1 MESRLTPYHASPLIE
16 CRAAL
21 VFAPHPDDETLGCG
35 GLTLALTQRGIPV
48 QAVLL
53 TSGEYGEHGRAGAAV
68 REAETQA
75 AGRVLGL
82 SAVHF
87 WREPDRGLQCDERTL
102 AAARGAIL
110 AAGADLIL
118 TPSLHE
124 IHPDH
129 RATAWIVIEATRR
142 LVLEG
147 HALRVA
153 MYEVGSPLPH
163 VDVLVDIT
171 AQEAGK
177 RAAIACYPSQLGI
190 QPYDEVIIALNR
202 FRTYTLPA
210 AVKLA
215 EAYCLLTP
223 ELLRE
228 PWLLTEHELRRQQRL
243 GLTSVPTPPHF
254 LAAADLPH
262 SAMTAVVAQG
272 TGHASTGTPGL
283 VSILCRSMNRPE
295 LAEAL
300 RSVDAQTYPQLEIVL
315 VDAAGKGVPVWREL
329 GLRVPV
335 REVSG
340 QAPWNRP
347 AAANA
352 ALDAAQGEFL
362 LFLDEDDWIAPDHVQ
377 TLVDCLQS
385 NAALGVAYSSTQ
397 NTAPDGT
404 LLDATLRIAFDPA
417 RLRRDNFIPI
427 HAALFRHTLVQ
438 AGCRFD
444 TTLDIFEDWDF
455 WLQCAAL
462 APFQHVDVI
471 SAFYRQGGESN
482 TASQDPGTRYLQ
494 SHPIAR
500 ARARVFDK
508 WCARWSG
515 DELNQ
520 TLGTLDET
528 PLLAQLHR
536 DVARLNQSVL
546 QEHEQAES
554 LRQQQELLQD
564 QVQSVGGQLAQMHD
578 LAQQQQSEIRSLHQ
592 QVNTLGQTVNKRT
605 AELEVARSRAAQLS
619 AELQSLLN
627 SSSWKLTRPL
637 RWARRKFDALRAG
650 LRGAH
655 RGQGPLP
662 QGASAPGN
670 GGMAGQDAALPA
682 TLAGQPGHA
691 AVVVTQQGSDLIHC
705 NLDIPGPSQHEVPE
719 VFSVQGWCCAP
730 AGIARIEARVDGV
743 TQASFHTGVSRPDI
757 AELFGAI
764 EDAFSSGFQQEL
776 SLGELPAGEH
786 QLTLVITDK
795 AGNSREI
802 SRCFT
807 LFKNEDLYHTWYWR
821 NMPDEAELQAQRELA
836 LPLAGAARFHVLVQA
851 ERDDD
856 ALFATL
862 SSLREQV
869 WPFFDIQLVAPRTSA
884 LEQLVANALPDTL
897 RLRWEESLAV
907 ALQAPALQT
916 DFVLFLHAGETL
928 APHAL
933 SEMGHAA
940 RQGEIQLVYSD
951 HDRVSTTG
959 KHAQPCFTPQWAPE
973 HLTASNYIGGVYALR
988 GERLARW
995 QARTCER
1002 AAWRYACLL
1011 DASLGLTRE
1020 QVHRCPL
1027 VLWSA
1032 PLDEAGDAGLRVE
1045 ETVALREHLARH
1057 TPDAAVLELSDGL
1070 RAVQWPL
1077 PAVLPKVS
1085 IIIPTMGRLSL
1096 IQPCIESL
1104 LQITAWPNY
1113 EVVIL
1118 DNGRGKYPD
1127 GIAWLRQKPFTV
1139 VECNEPFN
1147 WARLNNIGVRHA
1159 TGDLYLFLND
1169 DIEITSPDWLEQLV
1183 RQALRPG
1190 VGAVGA
1196 LLYYPNGALQHTGV
1210 LLVNYG
1216 GGGIH
1221 LLHKRMPS
1229 ASIYRQLH
1237 ATVRE
1242 VSANTGACLLL
1253 TREKFAQIGGFDEE
1267 LAVVGNDVDLCL
1279 RLLEAGYRNVWTPL
1293 CSLIHHESIS
1303 RKTSVPKEDEQAM
1316 WRRWGHRF
1324 LAGDAWYHP
1333 HLSAEKG
1340 DFTLQAS
1347 TLRGP
1352 LGSGAPGL
1360 HDSDTEA
1367 GAATAGPTQLQP
1379 GVNLIGYTRAEMGI
1393 GEGARSDAKALNA
1406 ANEPFGIVCYQAHN
1420 PSRMT
1425 DLSWQHKEMQAAPF
1439 DVTLLHINPDHAL
1452 QAISELPAG
1461 HFDGHYRIG
1470 YWAWELPEIPPDWE
1484 KAYWHFDEI
1493 WVPSHFVQEAVAM
1506 KSPIPVV
1513 RIPHAVEVHA
1523 DPGLDRSSFG
1533 LPQDCYL
1540 FLAMFDTYSRPE
1552 RKNPHGAL
1560 RAFQNAFAPDD
1571 LSAQLVLKVNNP
1583 TPDAMARIREAIGEH
1598 RNILLL
1604 DKVYSRA
1611 QVNALIACCDCY
1623 VSLHRSEGFGFGP
1636 AEAMAL
1642 GKAVM
1647 ATAWSGNVDYMR
1659 PGNSIGIDYTLVTIE
1674 QDCGPYKKGQTWAEP
1689 DEAHA
1694 TRAMQQ
1700 LVRDP
1705 ALSRQLGEAA
1715 RATIAAEFAPL
1726 PVGTLMRKRLAAIRH
1741 LRVKILSEP

>member
-1 MESRLTPYHASPLIE
+1 MESRLTPYHAQPCID

-35 GLTLALTQRGIPV
+35 GLTLALTQRGIAV

-53 TSGEYGEHGRAGAAV
+53 TSGEYGEHGRAGAGV
-68 REAETQA
+68 REAETLA

-82 SAVHF
+82 SEVHF
-87 WREPDRGLQCDERTL
+87 WREPDRGVEYNERTL
-102 AAARGAIL
+102 AAARSAIL

-118 TPSLHE
+118 TPSIHE

-129 RATAWIVIEATRR
+129 RATAWIAIEATRR
-142 LVLEG
+142 LVEEG

-210 AVKLA
+210 SVKLA
-215 EAYCLLTP
+215 EAYCLLTA
-223 ELLRE
+223 EQLRE
-228 PWLLTEHELRRQQRL
+228 PWRLTEHELQRQERL
-243 GLTSVPTPPHF
+243 GLSSVPTPAHYLQAETR
-254 LAAADLPH
+254 LAALTRTDA
-262 SAMTAVVAQG
+262 SES
-272 TGHASTGTPGL
+272 HASAVTPGL

-295 LAEAL
+295 LVEAL
-300 RSVDAQTYPQLEIVL
+300 RSVDAQTYPQIEIVL

-340 QAPWNRP
+340 KAPWNRP

-362 LFLDEDDWIAPDHVQ
+362 LFLDEDDWIAPEHVQ
-377 TLVDCLQS
+377 TLVSCLQQDTR
-385 NAALGVAYSSTQ
+385 LGVAYSSTR

-404 LLDATLRIAFDPA
+404 LLEQTLRIGFDPA

-444 TTLDIFEDWDF
+444 TSLDIFEDWDF

-462 APFQHVDVI
+462 APFQHIDVI

-482 TASQDPGTRYLQ
+482 TASQDPGTRYLP

-508 WCARWSG
+508 WRGRWSG
-515 DELNQ
+515 EEVNA
-520 TLGTLDET
+520 TLGSLDET
-528 PLLAQLHR
+528 ALVQQLHG
-536 DVARLNQSVL
+536 DIARLNQDVVAVHT
-546 QEHEQAES
+546 QTQT
-554 LRQQQELLQD
+554 
-564 QVQSVGGQLAQMHD
+564 
-578 LAQQQQSEIRSLHQ
+578 QQSEIRNLHQ
-592 QVNTLGQTVNKRT
+592 QVNKLGQSLNKRT
-605 AELEVARSRAAQLS
+605 AELEGARTQVAQLS
-619 AELQSLLN
+619 ADLQMLLN
-627 SSSWKLTRPL
+627 SLSWKVTRPL
-637 RWARRKFDALRAG
+637 RWARRKADALKVR
-650 LRGAH
+650 LRGAS
-655 RGQGPLP
+655 
-662 QGASAPGN
+662 GAPAAG
-670 GGMAGQDAALPA
+670 GQDAHATLPA
-682 TLAGQPGHA
+682 GAPDHA
-691 AVVVTQQGSDLIHC
+691 PVAVEQQGSELIHC
-705 NLDIPGPSQHEVPE
+705 NLDIPGASQREVPE
-719 VFSVQGWCCAP
+719 VFSLQGWCCAP
-730 AGIARIEARVDGV
+730 TGIAQIEAQVDGV

-757 AELFGAI
+757 AQLFSTI

-776 SLGELPAGEH
+776 ALGELTAGEH
-786 QLTLVITDK
+786 LLELIITDK
-795 AGNSREI
+795 AGNSRRI
-802 SRCFT
+802 RRPFT
-807 LFKNEDLYHTWYWR
+807 LFKNDDLYHTWYWR
-821 NMPDEAELQAQRELA
+821 NMPEEAELQTQRELA
-836 LPLAGAARFHVLVQA
+836 QQLGDAPRFHVLVQA

-862 SSLREQV
+862 TSLREQA

-884 LEQLVANALPDTL
+884 LEQLVTSALPAGL
-897 RLRWEESLAV
+897 AVRWWESLAS

-916 DFVLFLHAGETL
+916 NFVVFLHEGETL

-940 RQGEIQLVYSD
+940 RQGDIQLIYSD
-951 HDRVSTTG
+951 HDRVNAEGTHG
-959 KHAQPCFTPQWAPE
+959 QPCFTPQWAPE

-988 GERLARW
+988 GELLARW
-995 QARTCER
+995 QARDGTS

-1020 QVHRCPL
+1020 QVQRCPL
-1027 VLWSA
+1027 MLWSA
-1032 PLDEAGDAGLRVE
+1032 PRDDARDASERAE
-1045 ETVALREHLARH
+1045 ETTALRQHLAQH
-1057 TPDAAVLELSDGL
+1057 SPAAEVLELPHGL
-1070 RAVQWPL
+1070 RAVEWPL
-1077 PAVLPKVS
+1077 PSALPKVS

-1127 GIAWLRQKPFTV
+1127 GIAWLREKPFTV

-1183 RQALRPG
+1183 RQALRPD

-1229 ASIYRQLH
+1229 PSLYRQLH

-1242 VSANTGACLLL
+1242 VSANTGACLLVS
-1253 TREKFAQIGGFDEE
+1253 RAKFEQIGGFDEE

-1279 RLLEAGYRNVWTPL
+1279 RLLDAGYRNVWTPL

-1316 WRRWGHRF
+1316 WRRWRHRF
-1324 LAGDAWYHP
+1324 MAGDAWYNP
-1333 HLSAEKG
+1333 NLCAEKG

-1352 LGSGAPGL
+1352 LGGASSAL
-1360 HDSDTEA
+1360 RDDMA
-1367 GAATAGPTQLQP
+1367 AATTSTLQP

-1406 ANEPFGIVCYQAHN
+1406 ANEPFGILCYEAHN

-1425 DLSWQHKEMQAAPF
+1425 DLSWEHKEMQAAPY

-1452 QAISELPAG
+1452 QAISELPPAY
-1461 HFDGHYRIG
+1461 FDGHYRIG
-1470 YWAWELPEIPPDWE
+1470 YWAWELPELPTDWE
-1484 KAYWHFDEI
+1484 KAFVHFDEI

-1506 KSPIPVV
+1506 KSPVPVV
-1513 RIPHAVEVHA
+1513 RMPHAVEVQA
-1523 DPGLDRSSFG
+1523 DPSLNRASFG
-1533 LPQDCYL
+1533 LPETGFL

-1552 RKNPHGAL
+1552 RKNPYGAL

-1571 LSAQLVLKVNNP
+1571 MAARLVLKVNNP
-1583 TPDAMARIREAIGEH
+1583 TPDAMRRLREAIGAH
-1598 RNILLL
+1598 RNVLLL
-1604 DKVYSRA
+1604 DKVYSRVE
-1611 QVNALIACCDCY
+1611 VNSLIACCDCY

-1647 ATAWSGNVDYMR
+1647 ATQWSGNVDYMR
-1659 PGNSIGIDYTLVTIE
+1659 PGNSIGIDYTLVTIPE
-1674 QDCGPYKKGQTWAEP
+1674 DYGPYKKGQIWAEP

-1694 TRAMQQ
+1694 TRAMQE
-1700 LVRDP
+1700 LVADP
-1705 ALSRQLGEAA
+1705 ALSRQLGASA
-1715 RATIAAEFAPL
+1715 RATIEAEFAPL
-1726 PVGTLMRKRLAAIRH
+1726 PVGRLMRKRLAAIRAIRAS
-1741 LRVKILSEP
+1741 LPTG

>member
-1 MESRLTPYHASPLIE
+1 MI
-16 CRAAL
+16 
-21 VFAPHPDDETLGCG
+21 
-35 GLTLALTQRGIPV
+35 QIPSE
-48 QAVLL
+48 L
-53 TSGEYGEHGRAGAAV
+53 
-68 REAETQA
+68 
-75 AGRVLGL
+75 
-82 SAVHF
+82 
-87 WREPDRGLQCDERTL
+87 
-102 AAARGAIL
+102 
-110 AAGADLIL
+110 
-118 TPSLHE
+118 PSL
-124 IHPDH
+124 
-129 RATAWIVIEATRR
+129 
-142 LVLEG
+142 
-147 HALRVA
+147 VA
-153 MYEVGSPLPH
+153 
-163 VDVLVDIT
+163 
-171 AQEAGK
+171 
-177 RAAIACYPSQLGI
+177 
-190 QPYDEVIIALNR
+190 
-202 FRTYTLPA
+202 
-210 AVKLA
+210 
-215 EAYCLLTP
+215 
-223 ELLRE
+223 
-228 PWLLTEHELRRQQRL
+228 
-243 GLTSVPTPPHF
+243 
-254 LAAADLPH
+254 
-262 SAMTAVVAQG
+262 SA
-272 TGHASTGTPGL
+272 TPGL

-295 LAEAL
+295 LVDAL
-300 RSVDAQTYPQLEIVL
+300 RSVDAQTYPHLEIVL

-335 REVSG
+335 REVST
-340 QAPWNRP
+340 QALWNRP

-352 ALDAAQGEFL
+352 ALDAARGEFL
-362 LFLDEDDWIAPDHVQ
+362 LFLDEDDWIAADHVQ
-377 TLVDCLQS
+377 TLVNCLQQ

-427 HAALFRHTLVQ
+427 HSALFRHALVQ

-455 WLQCAAL
+455 WLQCATQ

-482 TASQDPGTRYLQ
+482 TSAQAPQTRYQ
-494 SHPIAR
+494 PEHPIAK

-508 WCARWSG
+508 WRHQWSG
-515 DELNQ
+515 NDLNQ

-528 PLLAQLHR
+528 PLVTQLHR

-546 QEHEQAES
+546 AEHEHTAN
-554 LRQQQELLQD
+554 LRQQQSLLLEH
-564 QVQSVGGQLAQMHD
+564 VQKLRAQLTQMD
-578 LAQQQQSEIRSLHQ
+578 VQAQQQQSEIRGLHQ
-592 QVNTLGQTVNKRT
+592 QVNKLGHTVNKRT
-605 AELEVARSRAAQLS
+605 AELEGARTHVAQLS
-619 AELQSLLN
+619 ADLQLLLN
-627 SSSWKLTRPL
+627 SSSWKVTRPL
-637 RWARRKFDALRAG
+637 RWARRKIDALRAG
-650 LRGAH
+650 LQGAR
-655 RGQGPLP
+655 RGQSPLP
-662 QGASAPGN
+662 QATSAPGN
-670 GGMAGQDAALPA
+670 GAMAGQDATLPM
-682 TLAGQPGHA
+682 TVAGQPGHVP
-691 AVVVTQQGSDLIHC
+691 VVVSQQGSELIHC
-705 NLDIPGPSQHEVPE
+705 NLDIPGPTQLEVPE
-719 VFSVQGWCCAP
+719 VFAVQGWCCAP
-730 AGIARIEARVDGV
+730 AGIAQIEALVDGV
-743 TQASFHTGVSRPDI
+743 PQASFHTGVSRPDI
-757 AELFGAI
+757 AELFASM

-776 SLGELPAGEH
+776 TLDELPAGEH

-795 AGNSREI
+795 AGNRREI
-802 SRCFT
+802 SRSFM

-821 NMPDEAELQAQRELA
+821 NMPDDAELQAQRELA
-836 LPLAGAARFHVLVQA
+836 GRLSEAPQFHVLVQA

-862 SSLREQV
+862 TSLREQV
-869 WPFFDIQLVAPRTSA
+869 WPFFDIALVAARTPA
-884 LEQLVANALPDTL
+884 LEQLVANALPDT
-897 RLRWEESLAV
+897 RRVRWWDSLAS
-907 ALQAPALQT
+907 ALTAPALQFG
-916 DFVLFLHAGETL
+916 FVLFLHEGETL

-940 RQGEIQLVYSD
+940 RQDDMQLIYSD
-951 HDRVSTTG
+951 HDRVSAQGT
-959 KHAQPCFTPQWAPE
+959 HAQPCFTPQWAPE

-988 GERLARW
+988 GERLALW
-995 QARTCER
+995 QARSVES

-1011 DASLGLTRE
+1011 DTSLGLTRA

-1027 VLWSA
+1027 LLWSA
-1032 PLDEAGDAGLRVE
+1032 PLDDAGDASLRAAETSVLRV
-1045 ETVALREHLARH
+1045 HLARQA
-1057 TPDAAVLELSDGL
+1057 PGADVLELPHGL

-1077 PAVLPKVS
+1077 PPVLPKVS

-1127 GIAWLRQKPFTV
+1127 GIAWLREKPFTV

-1183 RQALRPG
+1183 RQALQPD

-1196 LLYYPNGALQHTGV
+1196 LLHYPNGALQHTGV

-1221 LLHKRMPS
+1221 LLHKRMPG

-1242 VSANTGACLLL
+1242 VSANTGACLLVS
-1253 TREKFAQIGGFDEE
+1253 REKFAQIGGFDEE

-1279 RLLEAGYRNVWTPL
+1279 RLLDAGYRNVWTPL

-1316 WRRWGHRF
+1316 WRRWRHRF
-1324 LAGDAWYHP
+1324 LAGDPWYHP
-1333 HLSAEKG
+1333 NLSAEKG

-1352 LGSGAPGL
+1352 LGSGTLAG
-1360 HDSDTEA
+1360 HEA
-1367 GAATAGPTQLQP
+1367 GTPAAGPVPLQP

-1406 ANEPFGIVCYQAHN
+1406 ANEPFGIVCYEAHN

-1425 DLSWQHKEMQAAPF
+1425 DLSWEHKEMQAAPY
-1439 DVTLLHINPDHAL
+1439 DITLLHINPDHAL
-1452 QAISELPAG
+1452 QAISELPPAY
-1461 HFDGHYRIG
+1461 FDGHYRIG
-1470 YWAWELPEIPPDWE
+1470 YWAWELPELPADWE
-1484 KAYWHFDEI
+1484 KAFVHFDEI

-1506 KSPIPVV
+1506 RSPIPVV
-1513 RIPHAVEVHA
+1513 RMPHAVEVEA
-1523 DPGLDRSSFG
+1523 DATLDRASFG
-1533 LPQDCYL
+1533 LPEDGFL

-1552 RKNPHGAL
+1552 RKNPFGAL
-1560 RAFQNAFAPDD
+1560 RAFQKAFAPEDM
-1571 LSAQLVLKVNNP
+1571 SARLVLKVNNP
-1583 TPDAMARIREAIGEH
+1583 TPDAMRRLREAIGAH

-1659 PGNSIGIDYTLVTIE
+1659 PGNSIGIDYTLVTLPE
-1674 QDCGPYKKGQTWAEP
+1674 DYGPYKKGQTWAEP

-1700 LVRDP
+1700 LVADP
-1705 ALSRQLGEAA
+1705 ALSRRLGENA

-1726 PVGTLMRKRLAAIRH
+1726 PVGRLMRKRLAAIRAI
-1741 LRVKILSEP
+1741 RASVLSGG

>member
-1 MESRLTPYHASPLIE
+1 MESRLTPYHALPFID

-35 GLTLALTQRGIPV
+35 GLTLALTQRGIAV

-53 TSGEYGEHGRAGAAV
+53 TSGEYGEHGRAGAPA
-68 REAETQA
+68 REAETLA

-82 SAVHF
+82 SDVHF
-87 WREPDRGLQCDERTL
+87 WREPDRGLAYNERTL
-102 AAARGAIL
+102 AAARSAIL

-118 TPSLHE
+118 TPSIHE

-129 RATAWIVIEATRR
+129 RATAWIAIEATRR
-142 LVLEG
+142 LVEEG

-210 AVKLA
+210 TVKLA

-223 ELLRE
+223 EQLRE
-228 PWLLTEHELRRQQRL
+228 SWRLTEHELQRQERL
-243 GLTSVPTPPHF
+243 GLSSVPTPAHYLHAEKR
-254 LAAADLPH
+254 LAPMTQPDSAAQRHPN
-262 SAMTAVVAQG
+262 A
-272 TGHASTGTPGL
+272 GTPGL

-295 LAEAL
+295 LVEAL
-300 RSVDAQTYPQLEIVL
+300 RSVDAQTYPQIEIVL

-340 QAPWNRP
+340 KAPWNRP

-352 ALDAAQGEFL
+352 ALDAAEGEFL

-377 TLVDCLQS
+377 TLVACLQQ
-385 NAALGVAYSSTQ
+385 NAGLGVAYSSTR

-404 LLDATLRIAFDPA
+404 LLEQTLRIGFDPA

-427 HAALFRHTLVQ
+427 HAALFRHSLVE

-444 TTLDIFEDWDF
+444 TRLDIFEDWDF

-482 TASQDPGTRYLQ
+482 TASQDPGTRYQ
-494 SHPIAR
+494 QGHPIAR

-508 WCARWSG
+508 WRERWSG
-515 DELNQ
+515 EDVNA
-520 TLGTLDET
+520 TLSSLDET
-528 PLLAQLHR
+528 ALVQRLHG
-536 DVARLNQSVL
+536 DIARLNQDVVAV
-546 QEHEQAES
+546 HEQVRAAAEGTKEAQEQIRV
-554 LRQQQELLQD
+554 LGDELTHMHTEAQRQQT
-564 QVQSVGGQLAQMHD
+564 
-578 LAQQQQSEIRSLHQ
+578 EIRGLHQ
-592 QVNTLGQTVNKRT
+592 QVNKLGQSLNKRT
-605 AELEVARSRAAQLS
+605 AELDGARTHIAQLS
-619 AELQSLLN
+619 ADLQMLLN
-627 SSSWKLTRPL
+627 SSSWKVTRPL
-637 RWARRKFDALRAG
+637 RWARRKVDALRGRLAG
-650 LRGAH
+650 
-655 RGQGPLP
+655 
-662 QGASAPGN
+662 SATVP
-670 GGMAGQDAALPA
+670 APVSAATGQDAHASLPA
-682 TLAGQPGHA
+682 SVPGQPNPTPVG
-691 AVVVTQQGSDLIHC
+691 VEQQGSELIHC
-705 NLDIPGPSQHEVPE
+705 NLDIPGANQRDVPE
-719 VFSVQGWCCAP
+719 VFSLQGWCCAP
-730 AGIARIEARVDGV
+730 AGIAQIEARVDGV
-743 TQASFHTGVSRPDI
+743 TQANFHTGVSRPDI
-757 AELFGAI
+757 AELFKTI
-764 EDAFSSGFQQEL
+764 EDAFSSGFHQEL
-776 SLGELPAGEH
+776 ALGELAAGEH
-786 QLTLVITDK
+786 LLELIITDK
-795 AGNSREI
+795 AGNSRQI
-802 SRCFT
+802 SRPFT

-836 LPLAGAARFHVLVQA
+836 QPLADAARFHVLVQA
-851 ERDDD
+851 ERDDE

-862 SSLREQV
+862 TSLREQA
-869 WPFFDIQLVAPRTSA
+869 WPFFDIQLVAPRTST
-884 LEQLVANALPDTL
+884 LEQLVANALPTGVAV
-897 RLRWEESLAV
+897 RWWESLTV
-907 ALQAPALQT
+907 ALEAPGLQT
-916 DFVLFLHAGETL
+916 DFVLFLHEGETL

-940 RQGEIQLVYSD
+940 RQGDIQLVYSD
-951 HDRVSTTG
+951 HDRVNAEGTHG
-959 KHAQPCFTPQWAPE
+959 QPCFTPQWAPE

-995 QARTCER
+995 QARHAES

-1011 DASLGLTRE
+1011 DASAGLTRE
-1020 QVHRCPL
+1020 HVQRCPL
-1027 VLWSA
+1027 MLWSA
-1032 PLDEAGDAGLRVE
+1032 PLDDAGDAALRVE
-1045 ETVALREHLARH
+1045 ETTALRAHLARH
-1057 TPDAAVLELSDGL
+1057 TPDAAVLELPHGL
-1070 RAVQWPL
+1070 RAVEWPL
-1077 PAVLPKVS
+1077 PSALPKVS
-1085 IIIPTMGRLSL
+1085 IIIPTMGRLGL

-1127 GIAWLRQKPFTV
+1127 GIAWLREKPFTV

-1183 RQALRPG
+1183 RQALRPD

-1221 LLHKRMPS
+1221 LLHKRMPGE
-1229 ASIYRQLH
+1229 SIYRQLH

-1242 VSANTGACLLL
+1242 VSANTGACLLVS
-1253 TREKFAQIGGFDEE
+1253 REKFEQIGGFDEE

-1279 RLLEAGYRNVWTPL
+1279 RLLDAGYRNVWTPL

-1316 WRRWGHRF
+1316 WRRWRHRF
-1324 LAGDAWYHP
+1324 MAGDAWYNP
-1333 HLSAEKG
+1333 SLSAEKG

-1352 LGSGAPGL
+1352 LGAAAHGVQEGTTTAAP
-1360 HDSDTEA
+1360 
-1367 GAATAGPTQLQP
+1367 TALQP

-1406 ANEPFGIVCYQAHN
+1406 ANEPFGILCYQAHN

-1425 DLSWQHKEMQAAPF
+1425 DMSWEHKEMQAAPY

-1452 QAISELPAG
+1452 QAISELPPAC
-1461 HFDGHYRIG
+1461 FDGHYRIG
-1470 YWAWELPEIPPDWE
+1470 YWAWELPELPADWE
-1484 KAYWHFDEI
+1484 KAFVHFDEI

-1506 KSPIPVV
+1506 KSPVPVV
-1513 RIPHAVEVHA
+1513 RVPHAVEVQA
-1523 DPGLDRSSFG
+1523 DPSLNRASFG
-1533 LPQDCYL
+1533 LPETGFL

-1552 RKNPHGAL
+1552 RKNPYGAL
-1560 RAFQNAFAPDD
+1560 RAFQNAFDPDD
-1571 LSAQLVLKVNNP
+1571 MAARLVLKVNNP
-1583 TPDAMARIREAIGEH
+1583 TPDAMRKLREAIGAY
-1598 RNILLL
+1598 RNVLLL
-1604 DKVYSRA
+1604 DKVYSRGE
-1611 QVNALIACCDCY
+1611 VNALIACCDCY

-1642 GKAVM
+1642 GKAVL
-1647 ATAWSGNVDYMR
+1647 ATQWSGNVDYMR
-1659 PGNSIGIDYTLVTIE
+1659 PGNSIGIEYTLVTIPE
-1674 QDCGPYKKGQTWAEP
+1674 DYGPYKKGQIWAEP

-1700 LVRDP
+1700 LVADP
-1705 ALSRQLGEAA
+1705 ALSRLLGENA
-1715 RATIAAEFAPL
+1715 RATIEAEFAPL
-1726 PVGTLMRKRLAAIRH
+1726 PVGRLMRKRLAAIRAIRAS
-1741 LRVKILSEP
+1741 LPTG

>member
-1 MESRLTPYHASPLIE
+1 MESRLTPYHAQPCID

-35 GLTLALTQRGIPV
+35 GLTLALTQRGIAV

-53 TSGEYGEHGRAGAAV
+53 TSGEYGEHGRAGAGV
-68 REAETQA
+68 REAETLA

-82 SAVHF
+82 SEVHF
-87 WREPDRGLQCDERTL
+87 WREPDRGVECNERTL
-102 AAARGAIL
+102 AAARSAIL

-118 TPSLHE
+118 TPSIHE

-129 RATAWIVIEATRR
+129 RATAWIAIEATRR
-142 LVLEG
+142 LVEEG

-210 AVKLA
+210 SVKLA
-215 EAYCLLTP
+215 EAYCLLTA
-223 ELLRE
+223 EQLRE
-228 PWLLTEHELRRQQRL
+228 PWRLTEHELQRQERL
-243 GLTSVPTPPHF
+243 GLSSVPTPPQY
-254 LAAADLPH
+254 LQEQDSLGAQTQPDAARQRQP
-262 SAMTAVVAQG
+262 SAA
-272 TGHASTGTPGL
+272 TPGL

-295 LAEAL
+295 LVDAL
-300 RSVDAQTYPQLEIVL
+300 RSADAQTYPQIEIVL

-340 QAPWNRP
+340 KAPWNRP

-362 LFLDEDDWIAPDHVQ
+362 LFLDEDDWIAPEHVQ
-377 TLVDCLQS
+377 TLVDCLKQD
-385 NAALGVAYSSTQ
+385 ARLGVAYSSTR

-404 LLDATLRIAFDPA
+404 LLDQTLRIGFDAA

-444 TTLDIFEDWDF
+444 TSLDIFEDWDF

-482 TASQDPGTRYLQ
+482 TASQDPGTRYQ
-494 SHPIAR
+494 QGHPIAR
-500 ARARVFDK
+500 ARARVLDK
-508 WCARWSG
+508 WRQHWSGEELNATLGSLDETALVQRLHGDIARLNHDVVAVHEQARAIG
-515 DELNQ
+515 DELAHLH
-520 TLGTLDET
+520 TE
-528 PLLAQLHR
+528 AQR
-536 DVARLNQSVL
+536 QYVEAQRQN
-546 QEHEQAES
+546 AEIQ
-554 LRQQQELLQD
+554 RQQTD
-564 QVQSVGGQLAQMHD
+564 
-578 LAQQQQSEIRSLHQ
+578 IRGLHQ
-592 QVNTLGQTVNKRT
+592 QVNKLGQSLNKRT
-605 AELEVARSRAAQLS
+605 AELEGARTQVAQLS
-619 AELQSLLN
+619 ADIQMLLN
-627 SSSWKLTRPL
+627 SLSWKVTRPL
-637 RWARRKFDALRAG
+637 RWARRKADSLKSRLSGRPGAALPVPAASQDAR
-650 LRGAH
+650 
-655 RGQGPLP
+655 
-662 QGASAPGN
+662 
-670 GGMAGQDAALPA
+670 AALPA
-682 TLAGQPGHA
+682 SVPGPA
-691 AVVVTQQGSDLIHC
+691 PVAVDQQGSKLIHC
-705 NLDIPGPSQHEVPE
+705 NLDIPGPQQREVPE

-730 AGIARIEARVDGV
+730 AGIAQIEARVDGV

-757 AELFGAI
+757 AELFTSI

-776 SLGELPAGEH
+776 ALGELAAGEH
-786 QLTLVITDK
+786 LLELIITDK
-795 AGNSREI
+795 AGNSRQI
-802 SRCFT
+802 SRPFT

-836 LPLAGAARFHVLVQA
+836 QQLSEAPRFHVLVQA

-862 SSLREQV
+862 TSLREQA
-869 WPFFDIQLVAPRTSA
+869 WPFFDVQLVAPRTRA
-884 LEQLVANALPDTL
+884 LEQLVANALPTGVTL
-897 RLRWEESLAV
+897 RWWESLV
-907 ALQAPALQT
+907 DALDAPALHA
-916 DFVLFLHAGETL
+916 DFVLFLREGETL

-940 RQGEIQLVYSD
+940 RQSDTQLIYSD
-951 HDRVSTTG
+951 HDRVSSEGTHG
-959 KHAQPCFTPQWAPE
+959 QPCFTPQWAPE
-973 HLTASNYIGGVYALR
+973 HLTANNYIGGVYALR

-995 QARTCER
+995 QARHCEA

-1020 QVHRCPL
+1020 QVQRCPL
-1027 VLWSA
+1027 MLWSA
-1032 PLDEAGDAGLRVE
+1032 PLDDARDASLRAEEA
-1045 ETVALREHLARH
+1045 TALREHLARH
-1057 TPDAAVLELSDGL
+1057 TPGAAVLELPRGL
-1070 RAVQWPL
+1070 RAVEWPL
-1077 PAVLPKVS
+1077 PSALPKVS

-1127 GIAWLRQKPFTV
+1127 GIAWLREKPFTV

-1183 RQALRPG
+1183 RQALRPDA
-1190 VGAVGA
+1190 GAVGA

-1221 LLHKRMPS
+1221 LLHKRMPGE
-1229 ASIYRQLH
+1229 SIYRQLH

-1242 VSANTGACLLL
+1242 VSANTGACLLV
-1253 TREKFAQIGGFDEE
+1253 TREKFEQIGGFDEE

-1279 RLLEAGYRNVWTPL
+1279 RLLDAGYRNVWTPL

-1316 WRRWGHRF
+1316 WRRWRHRF
-1324 LAGDAWYHP
+1324 MAGDAWYNP
-1333 HLSAEKG
+1333 NLSSEKG

-1352 LGSGAPGL
+1352 LGSAAPGTQ
-1360 HDSDTEA
+1360 D
-1367 GAATAGPTQLQP
+1367 GAASATSTALLP

-1406 ANEPFGIVCYQAHN
+1406 ANEPFGIICYEAHN

-1425 DLSWQHKEMQAAPF
+1425 DLSWEHKEMQAAPY
-1439 DVTLLHINPDHAL
+1439 DITLLHINPDHAL
-1452 QAISELPAG
+1452 QAISELPPAY
-1461 HFDGHYRIG
+1461 FDGHYRIG
-1470 YWAWELPEIPPDWE
+1470 YWAWELPELPADWE
-1484 KAYWHFDEI
+1484 KAFVHFDEI

-1506 KSPIPVV
+1506 KSPVPVV
-1513 RIPHAVEVHA
+1513 RVPHAVDVQA
-1523 DPGLDRSSFG
+1523 DPSLSRASFG
-1533 LPQDCYL
+1533 LPADGFL
-1540 FLAMFDTYSRPE
+1540 FLAMFDTFSRPE
-1552 RKNPHGAL
+1552 RKNPYGAL

-1571 LSAQLVLKVNNP
+1571 MAARLVLKVNNP
-1583 TPDAMARIREAIGEH
+1583 TPDAMRKLREAIGAH
-1598 RNILLL
+1598 RNVLLL
-1604 DKVYSRA
+1604 DKVYSRGE
-1611 QVNALIACCDCY
+1611 VNALIACCDCY

-1647 ATAWSGNVDYMR
+1647 ATHWSGNVDYMR
-1659 PGNSIGIDYTLVTIE
+1659 PGNSIGIDYTLVRIPE
-1674 QDCGPYKKGQTWAEP
+1674 DYGPYKKGQIWAEP

-1700 LVRDP
+1700 LVADP
-1705 ALSRQLGEAA
+1705 ALSRQLGENA
-1715 RATIAAEFAPL
+1715 RATVEAEFAPL
-1726 PVGTLMRKRLAAIRH
+1726 PVGTLMRKRLAAIRAIRAS
-1741 LRVKILSEP
+1741 LPTA